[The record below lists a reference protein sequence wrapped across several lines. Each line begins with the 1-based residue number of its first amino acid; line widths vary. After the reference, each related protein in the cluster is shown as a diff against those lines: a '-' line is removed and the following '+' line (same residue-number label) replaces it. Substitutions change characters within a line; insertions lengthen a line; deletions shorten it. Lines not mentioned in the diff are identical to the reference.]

1 MDDID
6 YKRLLKEFGMML
18 LAFVVSMV
26 ICGVIGMLTSCKSVK
41 YVPVPEYHTEYKVK
55 TDSFVKRD
63 SVWVKDSVR
72 LWMQGDTVYKERWCM
87 KYNDRYVYQNKKD
100 TVIQTDSVRVPYPVE
115 KELSRWEKVKLDWF
129 IPILSVGLGV
139 TGILLWISR
148 TRRRQ

>member
-41 YVPVPEYHTEYKVK
+41 YIPVPEYHTEYKVK

-63 SVWVKDSVR
+63 SVWVKDSVQ
-72 LWMQGDTVYKERWCM
+72 LWMQGDTVYKERWHT
-87 KYNDRYVYQNKKD
+87 KYKDIYVYRNMAD
-100 TVIQTDSVRVPYPVE
+100 TVMQTDSVRVPYPVE
-115 KELSRWEKVKLDWF
+115 RELSRWEKTKMNLF
-129 IPILSVGLGV
+129 IPIALLCVVFFV
-139 TGILLWISR
+139 TLLWLIK
-148 TRRRQ
+148 RRL

>member
-41 YVPVPEYHTEYKVK
+41 YIPVSEYHTEYKVK

-63 SVWVKDSVR
+63 SVWVKDSVW
-72 LWMQGDTVYKERWCM
+72 LWMKGDTVYKERWHTEH
-87 KYNDRYVYQNKKD
+87 NDRYVYRNKTD
-100 TVIQTDSVRVPYPVE
+100 TVMKTDSVRVPYPVGR
-115 KELSRWEKVKLDWF
+115 ELSRWEKVKLDWF